1 MCNLADRI
9 EEKALE
15 KGKRQGIEL
24 GIEQGIERG
33 IERGIEQE
41 KIHTVV
47 TLIEKLNLPFDEVIK
62 LLNVPDDLIES
73 CRKHIQLNVW
83 LLHFQ

>member
-1 MCNLADRI
+1 MQKEMNAMCNLADRI

-24 GIEQGIERG
+24 GIEQ
-33 IERGIEQE
+33 GIEQE

-73 CRKHIQLNVW
+73 CRKHIQLNT
-83 LLHFQ
+83 

>member
-9 EEKALE
+9 EEKAIE

-24 GIEQGIERG
+24 GIEQG

-47 TLIEKLNLPFDEVIK
+47 TLIEKLNLPFDKVIK
-62 LLNVPDDLIES
+62 LLNVPDYLVDI
-73 CRKHIQLNVW
+73 CRKYI
-83 LLHFQ
+83 

>member
-1 MCNLADRI
+1 MNAMCNLADRI

-15 KGKRQGIEL
+15 KGKRQGIE
-24 GIEQGIERG
+24 Q
-33 IERGIEQE
+33 GIEQE

-73 CRKHIQLNVW
+73 CKKCVMKNV
-83 LLHFQ
+83 

>member
-24 GIEQGIERG
+24 GIEQG

-73 CRKHIQLNVW
+73 CKKCVMKNL
-83 LLHFQ
+83 